1 MQTNTSTRASLISQ
15 ASALLSERPFTREA
29 SAKFDR
35 LMLLADAM
43 QLDVD
48 EFRKAQSGAVQAE
61 LRSESEKAFRRYI
74 RTGSEV
80 EELRTYSPMGT
91 TSTAAFLAEQWKAEY
106 QSRLASAPGILKAGA
121 TVVDLKSGAKYLS
134 FYSDDTSNL
143 AEILAEQVQLND
155 SANPSNPVA
164 SVSSPTVVKLA
175 TSTQVSNELIQD
187 SAFDI
192 DSYIQSL
199 FAVRVARRFN
209 NYASV
214 DSTAGVLAQFTVGAT
229 AASSTVPTLAELSD
243 MQSPAQID
251 PAYLDVAV
259 YMVSPAMRST
269 LMKQVSTDGRRLYPE
284 IAAKGEL
291 MGFPLVTNV
300 DQPSAAA
307 SVAVCFGNFTRA
319 LLVQSTPQI
328 LVRSVERYAE
338 FNTVY
343 FALFHR
349 MGIKISDADAVTAL
363 KLHA

>member
-1 MQTNTSTRASLISQ
+1 MQTNTETRASLITQ
-15 ASALLSERPFTREA
+15 ASALLLERPFTREA

-35 LMLLADAM
+35 LMILADAM
-43 QLDVD
+43 DIQVD

-106 QSRLASAPGILKAGA
+106 QSRLASASGILKAGA

-175 TSTQVSNELIQD
+175 TSTQVSSELIQD

-214 DSTAGVLAQFTVGAT
+214 DGTAGVLSQFTVGAT

-243 MQSPAQID
+243 MQSPAQLD
-251 PAYLDVAV
+251 PAYLDGAV
-259 YMVSPAMRST
+259 YMMSPAMRST
-269 LMKQVSTDGRRLYPE
+269 LMKQIDSTGRRIYPE
-284 IAAKGEL
+284 ISKGEL
-291 MGFPLVTNV
+291 MGFPIVTNV
-300 DQPSAAA
+300 DQPSSAA

-349 MGIKISDADAVTAL
+349 MGIKITDADAVTAL
-363 KLHA
+363 KLHS

>member
-15 ASALLSERPFTREA
+15 ASALLLERPFTREA

-35 LMLLADAM
+35 LMLLAEAM

-91 TSTAAFLAEQWKAEY
+91 TSTAAFLPDQWKAEY
-106 QSRLASAPGILKAGA
+106 QSRLASASGILKAGA

-134 FYSDDTSNL
+134 FYSDDVANMG
-143 AEILAEQVQLND
+143 EILAEQAQLND
-155 SANPSNPVA
+155 AANPSNPVA
-164 SVSSPTVVKLA
+164 SVSSPTVVKIA
-175 TSTQVSNELIQD
+175 TSTQVSSELIQD

-229 AASSTVPTLAELSD
+229 AADSTVPALSELAL
-243 MQSPAQID
+243 MQAPAQID
-251 PAYLDVAV
+251 PAYLDGAV
-259 YMVSPAMRST
+259 YMMSPAMRVT
-269 LMKQVSTDGRRLYPE
+269 LMQQVGSDGRRLYPE
-284 IAAKGEL
+284 LAKGEL
-291 MGFPLVTNV
+291 LGYPVVTNV
-300 DQPSAAA
+300 DQPSSAA

-338 FNTVY
+338 FATVY

-349 MGIKISDADAVTAL
+349 MGIKISDADAVVSL
-363 KLHA
+363 KLHS